1 MRPPSKVKRS
11 SEGICTAGSD
21 VASSE
26 MAVSIKSIEI
36 FAGLS
41 PSELETV
48 SRQMTEKHFEP
59 GDTIFTPGDACLKVF
74 FVRSGRVRV
83 KRGSACGREQ
93 TIDTLKAG
101 ESCACHPGDEGTQ
114 CASYAEALTACV
126 VWFMP
131 RDKFAAWID
140 KNHEAS
146 KALNRHLAGKLR
158 SLGTLVEDLA
168 LNDSRA
174 RLIRRLLKTAA
185 PDEARDGRWTVR
197 ISQEEIAR
205 DIGAARETVARQLS
219 SLRRSKLI
227 ATGPRR
233 IFLIDR
239 PALQKLI

>member
-1 MRPPSKVKRS
+1 LA
-11 SEGICTAGSD
+11 EG
-21 VASSE
+21 
-26 MAVSIKSIEI
+26 
-36 FAGLS
+36 
-41 PSELETV
+41 
-48 SRQMTEKHFEP
+48 
-59 GDTIFTPGDACLKVF
+59 
-74 FVRSGRVRV
+74 
-83 KRGSACGREQ
+83 
-93 TIDTLKAG
+93 
-101 ESCACHPGDEGTQ
+101 
-114 CASYAEALTACV
+114 
-126 VWFMP
+126 
-131 RDKFAAWID
+131 
-140 KNHEAS
+140 
-146 KALNRHLAGKLR
+146 
-158 SLGTLVEDLA
+158 LA